1 MTRKDCASR
10 LEHLAQLIMAGEL
23 TPMVDRA
30 YPLEHVPEVM
40 HYLEA
45 GHARGKVVIAL
56 ADGG

>member
-1 MTRKDCASR
+1 
-10 LEHLAQLIMAGEL
+10 MAGEL